1 MGIMSWLRRIV
12 ADFLCTDGDES
23 EREAG
28 EEERELG
35 AEKAVAALAVAQ
47 AHRSHL
53 ELQAAMQSG
62 AADPAQLGRLVG
74 KLEEDRERARQL
86 VVSYRESQRRM
97 VENLR
102 RRGEMRVAAE
112 LSRERQELRD
122 FVARTEAAA
131 DEAELEPL
139 EAEIRAEAARLDVLT
154 ALERGSTG
162 AEFAEKPP
170 GRTEDVQERARALL
184 AEDIHTHLWPGH

>member
-1 MGIMSWLRRIV
+1 MRTIGWLRRIV

-28 EEERELG
+28 DAERELG

-74 KLEEDRERARQL
+74 KLEEDRARARQL
-86 VVSYRESQRRM
+86 VIGYRESQRRV

-102 RRGEMRVAAE
+102 RRGEIHVAAE

-122 FVARTEAAA
+122 FVARTEAAV
-131 DEAELEPL
+131 DEQELGPL

-154 ALERGSTG
+154 ALERGGTG
-162 AEFAEKPP
+162 AGIAATRPK
-170 GRTEDVQERARALL
+170 RAEDVEERARALL
-184 AEDIHTHLWPGH
+184 AEGIHTHLWPGD